1 MADKELVAF
10 KKSYLKKKASD
21 NYNKI
26 LNSLNINDSNFKKL
40 CILSGTD
47 YNIKDEKITFD
58 KAYKLYNIYKYSN
71 YENYINWLID
81 NNIISYEYNINNIL
95 KIFNLDDIN
104 MEKYT
109 RKYNNKNNNKE
120 DLEKFLGDYGYIFI

>member
-1 MADKELVAF
+1 MSGYSGYIANNPEP
-10 KKSYLKKKASD
+10 
-21 NYNKI
+21 N
-26 LNSLNINDSNFKKL
+26 LN
-40 CILSGTD
+40 
-47 YNIKDEKITFD
+47 EKITFD

-95 KIFNLDDIN
+95 NIFNLDDIN

-120 DLEKFLGDYGYIFI
+120 NLEKFLEDYGYIFI